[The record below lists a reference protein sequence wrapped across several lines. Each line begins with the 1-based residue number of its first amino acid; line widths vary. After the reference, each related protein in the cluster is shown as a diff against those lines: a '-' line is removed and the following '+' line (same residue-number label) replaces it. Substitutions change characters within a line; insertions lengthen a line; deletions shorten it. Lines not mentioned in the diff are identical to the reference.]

1 MSKKNQDKVIAER
14 VMNPLD
20 TTREIADR
28 IGVDHSTVAR
38 IDKKMP
44 QNATKDSRIISLTDT
59 DLDIVTRS
67 QEIIKMKLND
77 EELVKDMNI
86 RDISTVA
93 KDSAARYSLFRWDAT
108 DREWGAKSISELDL
122 LD

>member
-1 MSKKNQDKVIAER
+1 
-14 VMNPLD
+14 MNPLD